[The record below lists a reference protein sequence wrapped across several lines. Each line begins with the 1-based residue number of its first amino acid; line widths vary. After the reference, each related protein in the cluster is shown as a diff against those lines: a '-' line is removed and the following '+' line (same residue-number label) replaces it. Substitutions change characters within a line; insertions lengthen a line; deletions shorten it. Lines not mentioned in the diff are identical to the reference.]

1 MLRWTIIL
9 ILAIAILFS
18 FSFTFR
24 PPVAPSKPNPCLEG
38 SPNPQ
43 TVNCVERFPQNS
55 LEGCVGRFPQENVGF
70 LSNVRD
76 ELLEKYGDSILDL
89 SIAHKGSSS
98 RVKDKILQASNGKP
112 IKFGVIGGS
121 ISTGHTLQDSKET
134 YHSLVFDWWNKKFR
148 VNNTIVNGAV
158 PATSSSYFTYCY
170 DKHIPNDLDIIFIEF
185 SINDGSIYPT
195 ERGNGDPM
203 ITKNMELLVRN
214 LLQMPTQ
221 PAIIFVSFF
230 SFKVDYYFNGQEAHL
245 SIANYYDI
253 PYISFKNVFFN
264 HLIRFPTQAELLF
277 SSDFHHPNKEGHK
290 VMSEFIIHYFDQIG
304 IGQKSG
310 NYLQISNDIPVI
322 DMWSTRKTQKD
333 FRELQPTC
341 QTFNPHRPGGGYQNY
356 RPYDMNEWYFL
367 DWKKEKFYIA
377 ADKPGAN
384 ITFSIETNKGSVY
397 MYVLKSD
404 QYNLGNVWCWPDND
418 YNKGKELVGYW
429 NISRSIGKMMLVS
442 EGLTK
447 GKHYVHCKLLEKS
460 DSPNNGTHFRILAI
474 FSG

>member
-9 ILAIAILFS
+9 VLVLAIL
-18 FSFTFR
+18 SFTFR
-24 PPVAPSKPNPCLEG
+24 PPEPN
-38 SPNPQ
+38 
-43 TVNCVERFPQNS
+43 
-55 LEGCVGRFPQENVGF
+55 CVGRFPQTLNKVERFPQENVSFPSQNLSNPNPHSLVGLEGSGF

-367 DWKKEKFYIA
+367 DWKKIKVRFICMSSNPINTIWEMYGAGQIMITIKEK
-377 ADKPGAN
+377 N
-384 ITFSIETNKGSVY
+384 
-397 MYVLKSD
+397 
-404 QYNLGNVWCWPDND
+404 W
-418 YNKGKELVGYW
+418 
-429 NISRSIGKMMLVS
+429 
-442 EGLTK
+442 
-447 GKHYVHCKLLEKS
+447 
-460 DSPNNGTHFRILAI
+460 
-474 FSG
+474 